1 MDIGNN
7 IKKLRKS
14 KGLTQTQLAQKIN
27 KGLRMLQ
34 KYESNEVT
42 PTLDILFQLGEIF
55 DINPLLL
62 IKPIEEISL
71 EDLGLTEELRKKDYL
86 TEFIKELAKQEEV
99 SFTSDADIK
108 EIAEA
113 VKQFTRGKLLIY
125 KSNQN

>member
-27 KGLRMLQ
+27 KGLRMVQ
-34 KYESNEVT
+34 KYESGEVT
-42 PTLDILFQLGEIF
+42 PTLEILFELGKIF

-62 IKPIEEISL
+62 IKPVEEIPQDDL
-71 EDLGLTEELRKKDYL
+71 ELTEELRKKDYL
-86 TEFIKELAKQEEV
+86 IEFIKELAKQEEV
-99 SFTSDADIK
+99 SFASDADIK